1 MIVEFLG
8 AGSCLPDYE
17 ATDTA
22 SLLIDKHIM
31 VDTGWN
37 PVRNLL
43 RAGVEPGQVMHL
55 FFTHMHQDH
64 YLGLAQFLFYRIT
77 KYQRVDDLTIC
88 GPEGLEE
95 VVRRTLL
102 YAGFDEIVV
111 GGERRP
117 VADEK
122 PQVVELPSEGEYQID
137 GMSIRYMESHH
148 TTPSRCYRF
157 TDAEG
162 KAVVYT
168 GDTAPLEQ
176 LPAFASG
183 CDILIHESAFAE
195 RSSKEW
201 NLYCHSSAMDAAEAA
216 LRAQAGGLYLVHM
229 SAKDREAAREAA
241 KAIFENVHCPKECDQ
256 ILL

>member
-1 MIVEFLG
+1 MTIEFLG
-8 AGSCLPDYE
+8 TGSCLPDYE

-22 SLLIDKHIM
+22 SLLINKHIM

-43 RAGVEPGQVMHL
+43 RAGVEPGQVTHL

-64 YLGLAQFLFYRIT
+64 YLGLAQLLFYRIT

-122 PQVVELPSEGEYQID
+122 PQVVELSSEGAYQIE
-137 GMSIRYMESHH
+137 GLTVRYMESQH
-148 TTPSRCYRF
+148 TTPARCYRF
-157 TDAEG
+157 TDDEG
-162 KAVVYT
+162 KSFVYT
-168 GDTAPLEQ
+168 GDTAPLES
-176 LPAFASG
+176 LPAFAAG
-183 CDILIHESAFAE
+183 CDVLIHESAFAE

-216 LRAQAGGLYLVHM
+216 AKAATRSLYLVHM
-229 SAKDREAAREAA
+229 SAKDRKAAREAA
-241 KAIFENVHCPKECDQ
+241 QSVFANVFTPTERDK
-256 ILL
+256 IVI

>member
-1 MIVEFLG
+1 MRVEFLG
-8 AGSCLPDYE
+8 TGSCLPDNE

-22 SLLIDKHIM
+22 SLLIERYIM

-37 PVRNLL
+37 PIRNLL
-43 RAGVEPGQVMHL
+43 RAGVEPGQVTHL

-77 KYQRVDDLTIC
+77 KYQRVDDLTIY

-95 VVRRTLL
+95 VVRRTLM

-122 PQVVELPSEGEYQID
+122 PHVVELPGEGEYELNGFSVRFIK
-137 GMSIRYMESHH
+137 SLH

-157 TDAEG
+157 TDTNG
-162 KAVVYT
+162 KSIVYT

-176 LPAFASG
+176 LPAFAAG
-183 CDILIHESAFAE
+183 CDALIHESAFAE

-201 NLYCHSSAMDAAEAA
+201 NLYCHSSAEDAAVAA
-216 LRAQAGGLYLVHM
+216 KAAGAGKLYLVHM
-229 SAKDREAAREAA
+229 IERDRQAAQQAA
-241 KAIFENVHCPKECDQ
+241 CLVFANTYCPKECDL

>member
-22 SLLIDKHIM
+22 SLLINKHIM

-43 RAGVEPGQVMHL
+43 RAGVEPGQVTHL

-77 KYQRVDDLTIC
+77 RYQRVDDLTIC
-88 GPEGLEE
+88 GPEGLGE
-95 VVRRTLL
+95 VVRRALL

-122 PQVVELPSEGEYQID
+122 PYVVELLSEGEYSVDDLNVRFI
-137 GMSIRYMESHH
+137 ESRH

-162 KAVVYT
+162 KSIVYT

-176 LPAFASG
+176 LPAFAAG
-183 CDILIHESAFAE
+183 CDVLIHESAFAD

-201 NLYCHSSAMDAAEAA
+201 NLYCHSSAMDAAQAA
-216 LRAQAGGLYLVHM
+216 ANAKAGSLYLVHM
-229 SAKDREAAREAA
+229 SAADREAACIAA
-241 KAIFENVHCPKECDQ
+241 KAIFENAYCPQERDSIC
-256 ILL
+256 L

>member
-8 AGSCLPDYE
+8 TGSCLPDYE

-22 SLLIDKHIM
+22 SLLIDKHIL

-43 RAGVEPGQVMHL
+43 RADVEPGQVTHL

-77 KYQRVDDLTIC
+77 KYQRVNDLTIC

-95 VVRRTLL
+95 IVRRTLL
-102 YAGFDEIVV
+102 YTGFDEIVV
-111 GGERRP
+111 GGERRS

-122 PQVVELPSEGEYQID
+122 PQVIELPPEGERRID
-137 GMSIRYMESHH
+137 GMIIRYMQSHH

-157 TDAEG
+157 TDTEG
-162 KAVVYT
+162 HSVVYT

-176 LPAFASG
+176 LPAFAAG
-183 CDILIHESAFAE
+183 CNVLIHESAFAE

-216 LRAQAGGLYLVHM
+216 AKAQADRLYLVHM
-229 SAKDREAAREAA
+229 SAKDRENAHNAA
-241 KAIFENVHCPKECDQ
+241 KAYFAKVHCPKELDQ

>member
-1 MIVEFLG
+1 MIIEFLG

-37 PVRNLL
+37 PIRNLL
-43 RAGVEPGQVMHL
+43 RAGVEPGRVTHL
-55 FFTHMHQDH
+55 FFTHLHQDH

-77 KYQRVDDLTIC
+77 RYQRVDDLTIC
-88 GPEGLEE
+88 GPEGVEE
-95 VVRRTLL
+95 LVKRTLL

-111 GGERRP
+111 GGERRS

-122 PQVVELPSEGEYQID
+122 PQVITLPGKGEYRMD
-137 GMSIRYMESHH
+137 GMHIRFMESRH

-157 TDAEG
+157 TDADN
-162 KAVVYT
+162 KSVVYT

-176 LPAFASG
+176 LPFFASG
-183 CDILIHESAFAE
+183 CDVLIHEAAFAE

-201 NLYCHSSAMDAAEAA
+201 NLYCHSSATDAAEAA
-216 LRAQAGGLYLVHM
+216 KAAQTKALYLVHM
-229 SAKDREAAREAA
+229 IERDRQSACQAA
-241 KAIFENVHCPKECDQ
+241 KTLFSNVYCPNECNQ

>member
-8 AGSCLPDYE
+8 TGSCLPDYE

-22 SLLIDKHIM
+22 SLLVDRHIM
-31 VDTGWN
+31 IDTGWN

-43 RAGVEPGQVMHL
+43 RAGVEPGQITHL

-64 YLGLAQFLFYRIT
+64 YLGLAQLLFYRIT
-77 KYQRVDDLTIC
+77 RYQRVDDLTVC
-88 GPEGLEE
+88 GPEGLAE
-95 VVRRTLL
+95 VVRRALL
-102 YAGFDEIVV
+102 YSGFDEIVV

-122 PQVVELPSEGEYQID
+122 PQVVELPANGEYRTD
-137 GMSIRYMESHH
+137 DLHIRFMESHH

-162 KAVVYT
+162 KSFVYT
-168 GDTAPLEQ
+168 GDTAPLAQ
-176 LPAFASG
+176 LPQFAAG
-183 CDILIHESAFAE
+183 CDALIHESAFAE

-201 NLYCHSSAMDAAEAA
+201 NLYCHSSAADAAEAA
-216 LRAQAGGLYLVHM
+216 SAAKAGSLYLVHM
-229 SAKDREAAREAA
+229 SACDREPAQRSAQTLFA
-241 KAIFENVHCPKECDQ
+241 NVHSPKECDK

>member
-43 RAGVEPGQVMHL
+43 RAGVEPGQITHL

-77 KYQRVDDLTIC
+77 KYERLSDLTIC
-88 GPEGLEE
+88 GPEGLKEIVE
-95 VVRRTLL
+95 RALL
-102 YAGFDEIVV
+102 YTGFDEIVV
-111 GGERRP
+111 GGERRS

-122 PQVVELPSEGEYQID
+122 PCVTELTNEGELHID
-137 GMSIRYMESHH
+137 KMCIRFMKSHH
-148 TTPSRCYRF
+148 TVPSHCYRF
-157 TDAEG
+157 TDENG
-162 KAVVYT
+162 RSVVYT
-168 GDTAPLEQ
+168 GDTAPLEH
-176 LPAFASG
+176 LPDFAAG
-183 CDILIHESAFAE
+183 CDVLIHESAFAE
-195 RSSKEW
+195 RSSKAW

-216 LRAQAGGLYLVHM
+216 SKSKAGALYLVHM
-229 SAKDREAAREAA
+229 SAVDRQPARQAAQSLFA
-241 KAIFENVHCPKECDQ
+241 NVYCPKECDQ